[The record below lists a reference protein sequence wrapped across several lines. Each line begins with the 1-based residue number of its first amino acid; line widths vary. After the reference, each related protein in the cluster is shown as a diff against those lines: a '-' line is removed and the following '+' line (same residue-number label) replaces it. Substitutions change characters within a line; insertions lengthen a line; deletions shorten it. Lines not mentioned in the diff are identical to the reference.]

1 MSGLRSVL
9 AICGGKVNDDWSGR
23 SAMMEW
29 LYRWE
34 MLLEEIEDNLEDFV
48 MPDVIPPQVEC
59 CRTVAQHME
68 QRLSLTAQFALTRM
82 TFPHGKVRVV
92 WQCTLASIE
101 SKFELE

>member
-1 MSGLRSVL
+1 MTDLFISFHMTMSGLRSVL

-59 CRTVAQHME
+59 CRTVAQHMSSVC
-68 QRLSLTAQFALTRM
+68 LS
-82 TFPHGKVRVV
+82 PHSLHSLG
-92 WQCTLASIE
+92 
-101 SKFELE
+101 